1 VGGGS
6 LDEAPSETTPG
17 GLPTLP
23 ASTASSATRRRR
35 RRLLLA
41 SAVAAVVVVV
51 VLAYAL
57 TGGFQSS
64 HSSSL
69 VLVSAGTYYTI
80 PVGQFN
86 GITFIIGTTSVI
98 NGTFS
103 NAFGIV
109 LYEMNDAQF
118 LSYGKTNILDGYEW
132 TSGPIANNSVYNLDL
147 TIQPGSWALLFV
159 NPSPINV
166 TAIGFYTDLT
176 LASA

>member
-1 VGGGS
+1 VAGES
-6 LDEAPSETTPG
+6 PDKAPSATASER
-17 GLPTLP
+17 LPTP
-23 ASTASSATRRRR
+23 PSSPRSGGNHRCRRIF
-35 RRLLLA
+35 L
-41 SAVAAVVVVV
+41 VAAIVAVGMVVL
-51 VLAYAL
+51 LAYAL

-64 HSSSL
+64 HNGPL
-69 VLVSAGTYYTI
+69 VLVPAGAYYTI

-86 GITFIIGTTSVI
+86 AITFIVGTTSVI

-109 LYEMNDAQF
+109 LYEMNNTQF

-132 TSGPIANNSVYNLDL
+132 TSGPVAANSVYDLDL
-147 TIQPGSWALLFV
+147 TIPPGSWALVFS

-176 LASA
+176 LASG